1 MDSTENT
8 NMTNFF
14 YSIATIGFVFGGVTW
29 STLGLISGNLVY
41 VVLGVSSLCLGA
53 TFFVFSRGTTDS

>member
-1 MDSTENT
+1 
-8 NMTNFF
+8 MTNFF